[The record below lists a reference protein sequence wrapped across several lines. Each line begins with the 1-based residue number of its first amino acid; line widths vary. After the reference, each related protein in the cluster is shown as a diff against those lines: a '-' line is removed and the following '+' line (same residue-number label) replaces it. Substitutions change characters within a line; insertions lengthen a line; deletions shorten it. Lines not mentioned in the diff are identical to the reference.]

1 MKKEQTAHA
10 VRRWIQRPGAQVWT
24 AFWSTLVFGLF
35 CHGMGLL
42 NKLSHQDDIANLFGF
57 GATITSGRWMLH
69 VLSWLEGLFFGTGNA
84 SLPLYNGAIS
94 ILCVGASCALLV
106 DLLRI
111 RNRVYCALMGSLMVA
126 FPVMAVLF
134 SYMFTSHPY
143 MLGLLM
149 MTLCGWLIC
158 KETPWWLK
166 VVGVVLGSASVGVYQ
181 AFLPMLPTIFLI
193 DDLMKLKRGKEI
205 GKILRSIG
213 VQALCAAGVL
223 LVYFAV
229 NRLFLHK
236 FGLELSS
243 YQGIDQM
250 ESMSVRTLLERTG
263 KAYRLFFFPG
273 ENPGAD
279 MYPGTLRGMYYLMLA
294 VNGLLAGRRVL
305 RASRESLR
313 KAVLLAALYLLI
325 PLGCNLI
332 YVMSEEV
339 HGLMVYGQVMQAV
352 LLIAQLDEFEEPF
365 ARGKQAVSLAASLM
379 LAVTCVMYARFDN
392 QCYLK
397 DTLQQ
402 QAAMSYYTTLIT
414 RMKSQKGYRPDLR
427 VAFVGDWTELDPTI
441 YDLEE
446 MDFIRL
452 NLYGHST
459 TEYIHYY
466 KEVFMRRWCGFEADW
481 YWEGNPEA
489 WPEVQ
494 AMPEY
499 PADGSI
505 QIVNDVLVVKF

>member
-143 MLGLLM
+143 MIGLLM

-294 VNGLLAGRRVL
+294 VNGLQCDGGRVEYVALRLVVNSHDAVAVSCGKTYGFRTIAAVHSDTIIIVLEAYDLFAWYWVTTRTSAVL
-305 RASRESLR
+305 RTRFPV
-313 KAVLLAALYLLI
+313 KVHVYVL
-325 PLGCNLI
+325 
-332 YVMSEEV
+332 
-339 HGLMVYGQVMQAV
+339 
-352 LLIAQLDEFEEPF
+352 
-365 ARGKQAVSLAASLM
+365 
-379 LAVTCVMYARFDN
+379 
-392 QCYLK
+392 
-397 DTLQQ
+397 
-402 QAAMSYYTTLIT
+402 
-414 RMKSQKGYRPDLR
+414 
-427 VAFVGDWTELDPTI
+427 
-441 YDLEE
+441 
-446 MDFIRL
+446 
-452 NLYGHST
+452 
-459 TEYIHYY
+459 
-466 KEVFMRRWCGFEADW
+466 
-481 YWEGNPEA
+481 
-489 WPEVQ
+489 
-494 AMPEY
+494 
-499 PADGSI
+499 
-505 QIVNDVLVVKF
+505 